1 MAGVLALIELTRSIQ
16 QIADEVARALIKI
29 SSRDDAARLSLPLLY
44 PGGSMVGVE
53 ISRLREGFLVTD
65 AGGARREA
73 GLMGGERTFVRV
85 AGEIAER
92 FGVRFDRNMIFEME
106 VTIDELVVVV
116 AAVANAAKTAVENT
130 AMILATTEHA
140 DSRAVL
146 WDKLGRVYGPK
157 KIRQKAKV
165 RGKSDSWEF
174 DAAVDTNGH
183 IALFEVIGPNA
194 NAVNSAVTKFLD
206 IKDIGEKAPRRIAVL
221 TSKTGTPHLPVL
233 GRTATLLPI
242 DASNEAFLKAA

>member
-1 MAGVLALIELTRSIQ
+1 
-16 QIADEVARALIKI
+16 
-29 SSRDDAARLSLPLLY
+29 
-44 PGGSMVGVE
+44 MVGVE
-53 ISRLREGFLVTD
+53 ISHLREGFLVTD

-130 AMILATTEHA
+130 SMILATTEHA

-146 WDKLGRVYGPK
+146 WDKLGRVYGSK
-157 KIRQKAKV
+157 KIQQKAKI

-174 DAAVDTNGH
+174 DAAVETNGH

-206 IKDIGEKAPRRIAVL
+206 VKDIGEKAPKRIAVL

-233 GRTATLLPI
+233 GRTATLIAI
-242 DASNEAFLKAA
+242 DAPNEAFLKAA